1 MQHEVSLYWDNSEKM
16 SRLKKR
22 GYCYETKRH
31 TYYREL
37 KKNLVE
43 MKKNIWFVTGSK
55 FEGHMI
61 ENLVIREKWVPA
73 EKVLFINAKS
83 DPEKKQLLRNL
94 NLLTQY
100 QLVIVTPVIT
110 VGSDFTARHF
120 HVCFAFSTSYTTD
133 FEQIFQTI
141 GRVRDLID
149 QHVHLYIG
157 HNCVDRAVPTTLDKV
172 KSWFKSKREANKW
185 VECIL
190 LRRDSTENIM
200 TKEGVSEWLVNV
212 YFQNKLHSNSR
223 RLTTGVPCCITL
235 MRRNANT
242 VRCNTRKWRRRSS
255 RRLKR

>member
-73 EKVLFINAKS
+73 EKVLFINSKS
-83 DPEKKQLLRNL
+83 DPEERQLLRNL

-110 VGSDFTARHF
+110 VGSDFLPEHF
-120 HVCFAFSTSYTTD
+120 DVCFSHCSVWSID
-133 FEQIFQTI
+133 FEQTYQTI
-141 GRVRDLID
+141 GR
-149 QHVHLYIG
+149 IG
-157 HNCVDRAVPTTLDKV
+157 NLRGKLFISTRAKIAPI
-172 KSWFKSKREANKW
+172 ANYPPLSM
-185 VECIL
+185 E
-190 LRRDSTENIM
+190 
-200 TKEGVSEWLVNV
+200 
-212 YFQNKLHSNSR
+212 
-223 RLTTGVPCCITL
+223 
-235 MRRNANT
+235 
-242 VRCNTRKWRRRSS
+242 
-255 RRLKR
+255 

>member
-1 MQHEVSLYWDNSEKM
+1 M
-16 SRLKKR
+16 
-22 GYCYETKRH
+22 
-31 TYYREL
+31 
-37 KKNLVE
+37 
-43 MKKNIWFVTGSK
+43 
-55 FEGHMI
+55 
-61 ENLVIREKWVPA
+61 
-73 EKVLFINAKS
+73 
-83 DPEKKQLLRNL
+83 LRNL

-157 HNCVDRAVPTTLDKV
+157 HNCVGRTLPTTLDKV
-172 KSWFKSKREANKW
+172 KNWFKSKREANKW

-200 TKEGVSEWLVNV
+200 TKEGVSEWLLNV
-212 YFQNKLHSNSR
+212 YFQNKLHSNMSAANYR
-223 RLTTGVPCCITL
+223 R
-235 MRRNANT
+235 T
-242 VRCNTRKWRRRSS
+242 VMYHLNEKKCKHSEVQYKEVEKKEFKA
-255 RRLKR
+255 RLKR